1 VARRAD
7 ATGFVT
13 TAIAIL
19 PYRQNAVLLAKQ
31 AATIHHLFGGRLV
44 LGASIGGR
52 PDDFEAGG
60 RPRCS
65 ARGVTMVP
73 AAFHEVG
80 RSEKP
85 IASASTYFSL
95 DDAPESQARAT
106 IGH

>member
-1 VARRAD
+1 MARRAD
-7 ATGFVT
+7 ATGFGT

-60 RPRCS
+60 PPKMF
-65 ARGVTMVP
+65 G
-73 AAFHEVG
+73 EG
-80 RSEKP
+80 RDNGACCLP
-85 IASASTYFSL
+85 
-95 DDAPESQARAT
+95 
-106 IGH
+106 